1 MGMVAS
7 LVGDESMVVR
17 PRLRPDIVEH
27 IPAVIDTAR
36 IRRLRTT
43 AQLLAGPPAASVAAV
58 PRRLLALQAQDLRAV
73 RLAVRARSTGITA
86 AGVNDALDRRE
97 VVIGW
102 LCRGT
107 LHMVEPDDYP
117 WLLGLTGPPQRQANA
132 RRLLQE
138 GFPPGRADRAVRLIE
153 RELADGPMERGAIGR
168 MLAGRDLDPG
178 GQALVHLLFQSGSAG
193 ATVRGPVVGG
203 RQTFVLTRDWLGNN
217 SPAGELGGADRD
229 RALAELARRYLRGH
243 GPATPSDLAV
253 WAGLPLRD
261 ARAGFAAIGGELG
274 EIGPMAMLLRGGRRT
289 AEPPPRLLGAF
300 DAYTLGWKDREFA
313 VPGEHAREVRR
324 DGWIKSVVTV
334 SGIAIG
340 VWSSRAGGRRLA
352 VNQQLWTQPSAD
364 DARLLHEDAAAL
376 ARFEGLELG

>member
-1 MGMVAS
+1 MGMAAS
-7 LVGDESMVVR
+7 LVGDDSRLVR

-27 IPAVIDTAR
+27 MPAVIDTAG

-107 LHMVEPDDYP
+107 LHMVEPDDYR

-138 GFPPGRADRAVRLIE
+138 GFPPGRAGRAVRLIE
-153 RELADGPMERGAIGR
+153 RALADGPMERGAIGR

-193 ATVRGPVVGG
+193 ATVRGPVVAG

-217 SPAGELGGADRD
+217 SPAGELRGADRD

-261 ARAGFAAIGGELG
+261 ARAAFAAIGGELR
-274 EIGPMAMLLRGGRRT
+274 EIGPMAMLLRGVRRT

-313 VPGEHAREVRR
+313 VPSEHAREVRR

-334 SGIAIG
+334 SGVAIG

-352 VNQQLWTQPSAD
+352 VNQQLWTQPSGD